1 MRPVLF
7 FFQSFPLIDLTPVS
21 FCSLSLIFVSFFS
34 GISGVDLAVFILA
47 IPAVLPWYLFL
58 ICLGA
63 VSSSMYSD
71 GIQDNVFGVVLIS
84 TGVASGIIGLV
95 ITWRFAKKEL
105 QKDAEV
111 NMWRMAVVNPKK
123 LPEVGSRSH
132 TPTSLMLA
140 APSSGDNTVNGF
152 DEENPPSSN
161 VTPLRVEAFDD
172 IQVTN
177 DEYNDNIMIDTNN
190 NMGKTTSR
198 DSSIGEK
205 VKEVVRKLKLKSKSE
220 PTIPTTTT
228 PPARRCTSTTT
239 NIIIEDSDLR
249 FADYFRTQVLGED
262 DYGDND
268 SAYRNN
274 LDWTEIIL
282 DDFS

>member
-1 MRPVLF
+1 M
-7 FFQSFPLIDLTPVS
+7 
-21 FCSLSLIFVSFFS
+21 
-34 GISGVDLAVFILA
+34 
-47 IPAVLPWYLFL
+47 
-58 ICLGA
+58 
-63 VSSSMYSD
+63 
-71 GIQDNVFGVVLIS
+71 
-84 TGVASGIIGLV
+84 
-95 ITWRFAKKEL
+95 
-105 QKDAEV
+105 
-111 NMWRMAVVNPKK
+111 VNPKK

-132 TPTSLMLA
+132 TPTSSMLA

-190 NMGKTTSR
+190 NMGKITSR